1 MGDIN
6 YNRLLQRLI
15 ARILLS
21 PFSLLYGIG
30 VWLRNVSYDT
40 GLLKATK
47 FSIPVINVGNLSV
60 GGQGKSP
67 HVEYLVELLKPY
79 IDVATLSRGYM
90 RKTKGFR
97 LAKYED
103 TAETVGDEPI
113 QYKRKYK
120 DLVVAVSE
128 SRNTGIPMILQH
140 HPNVQTILLD
150 DAYQHRAVTPGLNIL
165 LTQYSLPFTRDHLLP
180 VGRLREWKKAYRRA
194 DIIII
199 TKCPDKITQ
208 HDKDAMETEIEP
220 FDHQKIYFSK
230 YEYHSPYHF
239 INTNHRLDL
248 DKAHNILLISAIAN
262 TDYLLDYLEPRVDS
276 IQHLEYEDHHIF
288 TEEDLRYQK
297 KVYDNMEGENNF
309 ILTTEK
315 DAMRLEPYRQKF
327 YEWGVQIYILPI
339 KVKFLFDEQEKFNES
354 IKDFL
359 LKFKV

>member
-1 MGDIN
+1 M
-6 YNRLLQRLI
+6 LQKLI

-30 VWLRNVSYDT
+30 VWFRNVSYDT

-67 HVEYLVELLKPY
+67 HVEYLIELLKPY

-90 RKTKGFR
+90 RKTKGFK
-97 LAKYED
+97 LAQYQD

-120 DLVVAVSE
+120 DLVVAVCE

-165 LTQYSLPFTRDHLLP
+165 LTQYELPFTRDHLLP
-180 VGRLREWKKAYRRA
+180 VGRLREWKKAYKRA

-199 TKCPDKITQ
+199 TKCPEDITQ
-208 HDKDAMETEIEP
+208 EDRKKLIDEIQP
-220 FDHQKIYFSK
+220 YDHQKMFFSK
-230 YEYHSPYHF
+230 YEYQLPYHF
-239 INTNHRLDL
+239 IHINNRLEL
-248 DKAHNILLISAIAN
+248 DGAQNVLLISAIAN
-262 TDYLLDYLEPRVDS
+262 TDYLLDYLEPRVGS
-276 IQHLEYEDHHIF
+276 IQHLEYEDHHPF
-288 TEEDLRYQK
+288 TDEDLRYQK
-297 KVYDNMEGENNF
+297 KVYDNMDSENKI

-315 DAMRLEPYRQKF
+315 DAMRLEPYRQQF
-327 YEWGVQIYILPI
+327 YEWGVNIYVLPI
-339 KVKFLFDEQEKFNES
+339 KVKFMFEQQEDFNEC

>member
-1 MGDIN
+1 M
-6 YNRLLQRLI
+6 LQKLI

-67 HVEYLVELLKPY
+67 HVEYLIELLKPY

-97 LAKYED
+97 LAQYQD

-120 DLVVAVSE
+120 DIVVAVSE

-140 HPNVQTILLD
+140 HPNIQTVLLD

-165 LTQYSLPFTRDHLLP
+165 LTQFDLPFTRDHLLP
-180 VGRLREWKKAYRRA
+180 VGRLREWKKAYKRA
-194 DIIII
+194 DIIIV
-199 TKCPDKITQ
+199 TKCPEGITVDDQ
-208 HDKDAMETEIEP
+208 KNLIAEIEP
-220 FDHQKIYFSK
+220 YDYQKMYFSK
-230 YEYHSPYHF
+230 YEYQLPYHF
-239 INTNHRLDL
+239 IHINNRLEL
-248 DKAHNILLISAIAN
+248 DGTQRVLLISAIAN
-262 TDYLLDYLEPRVDS
+262 TDYLLDYLEPRVES
-276 IQHLEYEDHHIF
+276 IQHLEYEDHHPF
-288 TEEDLRYQK
+288 SDEDLKYQK
-297 KVYDNMEGENNF
+297 KVYDHMEGENNI

-315 DAMRLEPYRQKF
+315 DAMRLEPYRQQF
-327 YEWGVQIYILPI
+327 YDWGIDIYVLPI
-339 KVKFLFDEQEKFNES
+339 KVEFIFSEQEKFNES

-359 LKFKV
+359 LNFKV

>member
-1 MGDIN
+1 M
-6 YNRLLQRLI
+6 LQKLI

-67 HVEYLVELLKPY
+67 HVEYLIELLKPY

-97 LAKYED
+97 LAKYQD
-103 TAETVGDEPI
+103 TADTVGDEPI

-140 HPNVQTILLD
+140 HPNIQTILLD

-165 LTQYSLPFTRDHLLP
+165 LTQYDLPFTRDHLLP
-180 VGRLREWKKAYRRA
+180 VGRLREWKKAYKRA

-199 TKCPDKITQ
+199 TKCPERITQ
-208 HDKDAMETEIEP
+208 EDKKNLTTEIEP
-220 FDHQKIYFSK
+220 FKHQKIYFSK
-230 YEYHSPYHF
+230 YEYQLPYHF
-239 INTNHRLDL
+239 IHINNRLQL
-248 DKAHNILLISAIAN
+248 DGSQHVLLISAIAN
-262 TDYLLDYLEPRVDS
+262 TDYLLDYLEPRINS
-276 IQHLEYEDHHIF
+276 IQHLEYEDHHPF
-288 TEEDLRYQK
+288 TEDDLAYQK
-297 KVYDNMEGENNF
+297 KVYDNMDVENKI

-315 DAMRLEPYRQKF
+315 DAMRLEPYRQQF
-327 YEWGVQIYILPI
+327 YEWGINIYVLPI
-339 KVKFLFDEQEKFNES
+339 KVKFIFDEQEDFNES

>member
-1 MGDIN
+1 M
-6 YNRLLQRLI
+6 LQRII

-40 GLLKATK
+40 GLVKATK

-67 HVEYLVELLKPY
+67 HVEYLIELLKPY

-97 LAKYED
+97 LAQYQD

-140 HPNVQTILLD
+140 HPNVRTILLD

-165 LTQYSLPFTRDHLLP
+165 LTQYDLPFTRDQLLP
-180 VGRLREWKKAYRRA
+180 VGRLREWRKAYKRA

-199 TKCPDKITQ
+199 TKCPENITENEK
-208 HDKDAMETEIEP
+208 HNLIKEIAP
-220 FDHQKIYFSK
+220 FEHQKMYFSK
-230 YEYHSPYHF
+230 YEYQLPYHF
-239 INTNHRLDL
+239 VHLNNRLEL
-248 DKAHNILLISAIAN
+248 NGTQRILLISAIAN
-262 TDYLLDYLEPRVDS
+262 TDYLLDYLEPRVAS
-276 IQHLEYEDHHIF
+276 IQHLEYEDHHPF
-288 TEEDLRYQK
+288 TDEDLRYQK
-297 KVYDNMEGENNF
+297 KVYDNMEGENNI

-315 DAMRLEPYRQKF
+315 DAMRLEPYRQQF
-327 YEWGVQIYILPI
+327 YDWGIHIYVLPI
-339 KVKFLFDEQEKFNES
+339 KVKFIFDEQEDFDET

-359 LKFKV
+359 LGFKV

>member
-1 MGDIN
+1 
-6 YNRLLQRLI
+6 LQKLI

-67 HVEYLVELLKPY
+67 HVEYLIELLKPY

-97 LAKYED
+97 LAHYQD
-103 TAETVGDEPI
+103 TADTVGDEPI

-120 DLVVAVSE
+120 DLVVAVCE

-165 LTQYSLPFTRDHLLP
+165 LTQFDLPFTRDHLLP

-199 TKCPDKITQ
+199 TKCPDEITEKQ
-208 HDKDAMETEIEP
+208 KKELVAEINP
-220 FDHQKIYFSK
+220 FSHQKMYFSK
-230 YEYHSPYHF
+230 YEYQLPYHF
-239 INTNHRLDL
+239 VHLNNRLEL
-248 DKAHNILLISAIAN
+248 DGTHHVLLISAIAN
-262 TDYLLDYLEPRVDS
+262 TDYLLDYLEPRVKS
-276 IQHLEYEDHHIF
+276 IQHLEYEDHHPF
-288 TEEDLRYQK
+288 TDDDLKYQK
-297 KVYDNMEGENNF
+297 KVYDNMDEAKNI

-315 DAMRLEPYRQKF
+315 DAMRLEPYRQQF
-327 YEWGVQIYILPI
+327 YDWGVDIYVLPI
-339 KVKFLFDEQEKFNES
+339 KVKFIFEEQELFNES

>member
-1 MGDIN
+1 M
-6 YNRLLQRLI
+6 LQKLI

-67 HVEYLVELLKPY
+67 HVEYLIELLKPY

-97 LAKYED
+97 IAKYQD
-103 TAETVGDEPI
+103 TADTVGDEPI

-165 LTQYSLPFTRDHLLP
+165 LTQYDLPFTRDHLLP
-180 VGRLREWKKAYRRA
+180 VGRLRESKKAYKRA
-194 DIIII
+194 DIIIV
-199 TKCPDKITQ
+199 TKCPEDISETDKENL
-208 HDKDAMETEIEP
+208 KKEIEP
-220 FDHQKIYFSK
+220 LNHQKLYFSK
-230 YEYHSPYHF
+230 YEYQLLYHF
-239 INTNHRLDL
+239 IHINNRLEL
-248 DKAHNILLISAIAN
+248 DGSQQVLLISAIAN
-262 TDYLLDYLEPRVDS
+262 TDYLLDYLDPRVAS
-276 IQHLEYEDHHIF
+276 IQHLEYEDHHPF

-297 KVYDNMEGENNF
+297 KVYDNMEGENKI

-315 DAMRLEPYRQKF
+315 DAMRLEPYRQQF
-327 YEWGVQIYILPI
+327 YEWGVNIYVLPI
-339 KVKFLFDEQEKFNES
+339 KVKFIFDEQEDFNES